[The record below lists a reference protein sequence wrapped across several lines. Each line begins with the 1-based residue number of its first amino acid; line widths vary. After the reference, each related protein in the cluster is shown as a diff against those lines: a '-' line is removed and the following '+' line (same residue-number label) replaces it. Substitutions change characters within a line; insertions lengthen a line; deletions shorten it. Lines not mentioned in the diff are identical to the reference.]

1 METENQK
8 EIEVW
13 GRVVRAS
20 LSIPGA
26 KISRESYLRKE
37 LSKYVPGDVVDKAV
51 RATPAKAGVPA
62 ELIKKIASSS
72 LRFHKTGVTATSFA
86 TGIPGGWWIAGTLPA
101 DMTQFFWHI
110 SVILQ
115 KFAYLHGWPE
125 LFDEDGEPTDETI
138 MIVTIFV
145 GVMFGASTAS
155 KALGELSEKVAAQ
168 VMTRLP
174 KEALT
179 KWGVYKL
186 AKKVA
191 AWIGVKLTK
200 ESFAKGVSKAIP
212 IISGFISGGI
222 TWVSFSAMSNRL
234 QKHLEQ
240 LRPHTETT

>member
-1 METENQK
+1 MTTENQK

-20 LSIPGA
+20 MSIPGA
-26 KISRESYLRKE
+26 KINRDSYLRKE
-37 LSKYVPGDVVDKAV
+37 LSKYVSDEIVKKSVQT
-51 RATPAKAGVPA
+51 TPAKAGVPA
-62 ELIKKIASSS
+62 NIINKISKSSI
-72 LRFHKTGVTATSFA
+72 RFHKAGVTATSFA
-86 TGIPGGWWIAGTLPA
+86 TGIPGGWWVAGTLPA

-115 KFAYLHGWPE
+115 KLAYLHGWPE

-145 GVMFGASTAS
+145 GVMFGASAAS

-168 VMTRLP
+168 VMVRLP

-179 KWGVYKL
+179 KWGIYNL

-191 AWIGVKLTK
+191 AWIGIKLTK
-200 ESFAKGVSKAIP
+200 ESFAKAISKAIP
-212 IISGFISGGI
+212 VISGFISGGI
-222 TWVSFSAMSNRL
+222 TWISFSTMSNRL

-240 LRPHTETT
+240 LRPHTDII

>member
-1 METENQK
+1 MTTENQK

-20 LSIPGA
+20 MSIPGA
-26 KISRESYLRKE
+26 KINRDSYLRKE
-37 LSKYVPGDVVDKAV
+37 LSKHVSDDVVKKAV
-51 RATPAKAGVPA
+51 QTTPAKAGVPA
-62 ELIKKIASSS
+62 NIINKISKSSIS
-72 LRFHKTGVTATSFA
+72 FHKAGVTATSFA
-86 TGIPGGWWIAGTLPA
+86 TGVPGGWWIAGTLPA

-115 KFAYLHGWPE
+115 KLAYLHGWPE

-145 GVMFGASTAS
+145 GVMFGASAAS
-155 KALGELSEKVAAQ
+155 KALGELSEKVATQ
-168 VMTRLP
+168 VMVRLP

-179 KWGVYKL
+179 KWGIYNL

-191 AWIGVKLTK
+191 AWIGIKLTK
-200 ESFAKGVSKAIP
+200 ESFAKAISKAIP
-212 IISGFISGGI
+212 VISGFISGGI
-222 TWVSFSAMSNRL
+222 TWISFSTMSNRL

-240 LRPHTETT
+240 LRPHTDTI